1 MIDKIEKLNKEI
13 DRLMTEKTKS
23 DAQKEVWENRL
34 VESIKAYKNEYGV
47 DLSGNSLADIK
58 EKLSSEINIVETK
71 TKEEFEKSSM
81 LVNLIN
87 SGDIKGAWEVL
98 GVNINEVKKEEVKQ
112 VEETKVESA
121 KEVINE
127 LDNVEDEDFYGFD
140 GKDNDGDMSDSTFNT
155 EKSSVGINP
164 INKFATFNF
173 DDEEDEEDEF
183 ITPSTSTTSK
193 ENTMVLNDDEEED
206 EFVNNSNT
214 PKGNTMIL
222 DDDDEDDDFGGFGN
236 ILSGS
241 KFQV

>member
-140 GKDNDGDMSDSTFNT
+140 GTDDEDMSDSTFNT

-164 INKFATFNF
+164 INKFAIFNF
-173 DDEEDEEDEF
+173 DDEEDEF
-183 ITPSTSTTSK
+183 IMPSTSSK
-193 ENTMVLNDDEEED
+193 NNTMVLNDDDEEKD
-206 EFVNNSNT
+206 EFVNNTNT
-214 PKGNTMIL
+214 TKGNTMIL
-222 DDDDEDDDFGGFGN
+222 DDDDEKDDNFGGFGN